1 MGTRKKI
8 AQTEKKTKMSTDQKR
23 SGCGKYMAG
32 AALVAA
38 GAGVYYYHKDMTKE
52 ELREAGQTYMETTQ
66 EYSSKAY
73 QAAKPVAIA
82 ACEKALSSPGAL
94 TPNSRL
100 PSTQSQSLRLMRKN
114 TIRTPFRRK
123 HPLLSKLSMN
133 RRSNLS
139 CKALFRAFACFAMN
153 YE

>member
-1 MGTRKKI
+1 MG
-8 AQTEKKTKMSTDQKR
+8 KMSTDQKR

-66 EYSSKAY
+66 EYSSKATRPPSRL
-73 QAAKPVAIA
+73 QSQLARRH
-82 ACEKALSSPGAL
+82 LSSPGAL

-100 PSTQSQSLRLMRKN
+100 PSTQRQSLRLIRKN
-114 TIRTPFRRK
+114 TIRTPFRRN
-123 HPLLSKLSMN
+123 PLLSKLSMN

-139 CKALFRAFACFAMN
+139 CKALFGAFCLLCDELRMI
-153 YE
+153 E